1 MKTALLTTLSLLCF
15 TLIAEEH
22 DHAHDHEA
30 ATPHVEAEHDHA
42 HDHELEE
49 ALALELPEATQR
61 LIGLKTT
68 AVEQRQLHASIPL
81 RGRFERDP
89 DTLQALTAPIA
100 GRITL
105 KRKRFD
111 TVGVGDELFTIT
123 APELQMRANEIN
135 LLQQRLA
142 TYQAAKIAHAE
153 LESQLKLKLGEW
165 QALVGDTEVNNG
177 TLSVK
182 SPVAGTLSQWSMP
195 NGAWC
200 EMGDQI
206 LQLTPQAPLRFK
218 ALLPPAEAQ
227 QLTHG
232 MTVHY
237 GAQQGSLRIGLTS
250 ESGLTPLYVS
260 FATPPEDAMDGRYA
274 VMECHL
280 HSSETP
286 VTAIPK
292 QAIVR
297 IGVQPTVFIR
307 DPHHPNRFVA
317 CSVTLGIA
325 HQGWVAIA
333 GLPCGTKEVVTQGQY
348 ELKLALPSA
357 NPQEPV
363 GHYHADGSFHQG
375 EH

>member
-22 DHAHDHEA
+22 DHAHDHED
-30 ATPHVEAEHDHA
+30 TKPLVEAEHH
-42 HDHELEE
+42 HEHEHE
-49 ALALELPEATQR
+49 MEDALALELPEATQR

-89 DTLQALTAPIA
+89 DTLQTLTAPIT
-100 GRITL
+100 GRITF
-105 KRKRFD
+105 KRKQFD
-111 TVGVGDELFTIT
+111 TVRAGDELFTIT

-135 LLQQRLA
+135 ILQQRLA
-142 TYQAAKIAHAE
+142 TYQSAKIAHAE

-165 QALVGDTEVNNG
+165 QALVGDAEINKD

-182 SPVAGTLSQWSMP
+182 SPIDGTLSQWSIP

-200 EMGDQI
+200 EMGEPI

-218 ALLPPAEAQ
+218 ALVSPTEAQ
-227 QLTHG
+227 RLTNG
-232 MTVHY
+232 MAVHY

-250 ESGLTPLYVS
+250 ESGLTPLYVY
-260 FATPPEDAMDGRYA
+260 FATSPEYAMDGRYA

-280 HSSETP
+280 HSTETP
-286 VTAIPK
+286 VTAIPT
-292 QAIVR
+292 QAVVR

-307 DPHHPNRFVA
+307 DPHNPNRFVA

-325 HQGWVAIA
+325 HQGWVAIS

-357 NPQEPV
+357 TPQEPL